1 MIKLTPDCRGDLLSR
16 LITTRF
22 NNNDTQNFQDL
33 SDSSA
38 IVRSLSL
45 ILFTP
50 NLRFFQNW
58 GFSPPFCEAIEGVYQ
73 KNTFLKL
80 LKLFKTNVG

>member
-38 IVRSLSL
+38 IARSLSL

-58 GFSPPFCEAIEGVYQ
+58 GFSPPFVKQYRVYTKKIRKQDIE
-73 KNTFLKL
+73 NSI
-80 LKLFKTNVG
+80 